1 MRSDDMDSDVVREE
15 RRRRDDEF
23 ERRTLAEKL
32 TVIITTSP
40 LPRHPCM
47 LMLDAI
53 LASLHRFGGCAGC
66 RTLIVCDGYDVSET
80 LPRWKKGKISAEAAA
95 RYEAHKMALHAA
107 CRRGGLYA
115 NCEILENWQHIGFAH
130 GVRRGVRAALT
141 EYVLVVQHDRP
152 LMRRAP
158 LGALVAAL
166 DERPELAHV
175 NLPTGNTLAKSYEH
189 FVASKYALRVGAHA
203 VAAAGLRFVPLLQ
216 FYDSTHLSR
225 VSAYTTLFGR
235 TRFAPGDFLEDVLG
249 QRQLAAI
256 RAGGMEAHATI
267 DGMWVLDD
275 ALAEVMVSHLDG
287 RDVLSMVKWREFFDG
302 GGPPS
307 AAAGRGGFSERTALE
322 LGASCRCWGCAAP
335 DDDATPAV
343 TLKLAVQHRT
353 SRGLPRMAP
362 VGSAK
367 VRAFAVPIGRAQT
380 VYGSVCDATQ
390 GEEKWG
396 VFAQDLERRR

>member
-1 MRSDDMDSDVVREE
+1 
-15 RRRRDDEF
+15 
-23 ERRTLAEKL
+23 
-32 TVIITTSP
+32 
-40 LPRHPCM
+40 
-47 LMLDAI
+47 
-53 LASLHRFGGCAGC
+53 
-66 RTLIVCDGYDVSET
+66 
-80 LPRWKKGKISAEAAA
+80 
-95 RYEAHKMALHAA
+95 MALHAA

-130 GVRRGVRAALT
+130 GVRRGVRAART

-166 DERPELAHV
+166 DERPELAPRQPADGQDAREE
-175 NLPTGNTLAKSYEH
+175 LRA
-189 FVASKYALRVGAHA
+189 VASKYALRVGAHA

-225 VSAYTTLFGR
+225 VSAYTTLFGC

-249 QRQLAAI
+249 QRRLAAI

-275 ALAEVMVSHLDG
+275 ALAEVMVGTDG

-335 DDDATPAV
+335 DDDATPTV

-353 SRGLPRMAP
+353 SRGLPRMAA

-367 VRAFAVPIGRAQT
+367 VRAFAVPFCRAQT